1 MLFSFARLL
10 LLVGLHDWCLSD
22 RILLY
27 GLLSGRHVTL
37 QPRGAHTEPH
47 GVVRG
52 SVGFQWLCVLI

>member
-1 MLFSFARLL
+1 
-10 LLVGLHDWCLSD
+10 VGLHDWCLSD
-22 RILLY
+22 GILLY

-52 SVGFQWLCVLI
+52 SVDFQWLCVLI